1 MADLGI
7 FDEPTHKWIQYD
19 EDTEVQVRHIGKEE
33 LRKINLKA
41 AKTAKLTGV
50 DSVAINNKMVGRAAV
65 LGWRKIN
72 DHNHPGLTMK
82 RQPLPFTPEN
92 IDMLMRR
99 SLEFSN
105 FVNENCLDSK
115 LFLDADEEM
124 EETKNV

>member
-1 MADLGI
+1 MAELGV
-7 FDEPTHKWIQYD
+7 FDEPKDKWIQYD
-19 EDTEVQVRHIGKEE
+19 EDTEVQIRHIGKEE

-65 LGWRKIN
+65 LGWRKID
-72 DHNHPGLTMK
+72 DHSHPGLKMK
-82 RQPLPFTPEN
+82 GQPLPFTQEN

-115 LFLDADEEM
+115 LFLDEIEEK
-124 EETKNV
+124 EETKNA